1 MKNMLLSL
9 GILCACAIY
18 STEAQSP
25 NIQFLI
31 QETEKAKTDAT
42 TAAQTIIKIQE
53 ELKYKQTQ
61 LAQAEEYKL
70 VAETKKLE
78 SEIILLKHLAEQLT
92 ELCAHLKEHDN
103 WMQSERVTE
112 SWTGSQT
119 YKDVFANTPTPETLN
134 LILPKEG
141 RISDQRVQEIA
152 TALNYLLNNAPEITF
167 TEPCAWERCVRTE
180 KSITC
185 TQRNMFLETKEQK

>member
-25 NIQFLI
+25 HIQMLI
-31 QETEKAKTDAT
+31 QEAEKTKTDAT

-53 ELKYKQTQ
+53 ELKYKQAQ
-61 LAQAEEYKL
+61 LAQAEEYERI
-70 VAETKKLE
+70 AETKKLE
-78 SEIILLKHLAEQLT
+78 SEINLLKHLAEQLT
-92 ELCAHLKEHDN
+92 ELCAHLKEHGN

-112 SWTGSQT
+112 YWTGSQT

-134 LILPKEG
+134 LVLPKEG

-152 TALNYLLNNAPEITF
+152 TALNYLLNNASEITF

-185 TQRNMFLETKEQK
+185 TQRNTFVETKEQN